1 MTLYSLASSS
11 SGNCYLYEF
20 GDTLIL
26 VDMGISKKSLV
37 TKLEEINL
45 SIEDID
51 QIFIT
56 HEHTDHIKGLKTFVK
71 NCSHI
76 VNLTSGTYENIS
88 YDFENKNI
96 IEAKNNIH
104 IKDVIVEP
112 VSISHDAA
120 EPVGYI
126 FHYNDKEFAHITDT
140 GYISMPLQ
148 KRLDNLFFY
157 LIESNYENEALLTN
171 PNYPFNVKK
180 RINSDMGHLSNDQT
194 NQYIR
199 QFVGECTEHVCF
211 AHLSEKNNDKD
222 LVALTNK
229 DIDINKYVLKKDE
242 VVKVICK

>member
-26 VDMGISKKSLV
+26 VDMGISKKSLAS
-37 TKLEEINL
+37 KLEEINF
-45 SIEDID
+45 SIDDID

-56 HEHTDHIKGLKTFVK
+56 HEHTDHTKGLKTFVK
-71 NCSHI
+71 GSSHTI
-76 VNLTSGTYENIS
+76 NLTSGTYDNIS
-88 YDFENKNI
+88 FDFENNNI
-96 IEAKNNIH
+96 IEAKKNI
-104 IKDVIVEP
+104 KVNDVIVEP

-120 EPVGYI
+120 EPVGFV
-126 FHYNDKEFAHITDT
+126 FHYDNKEFAHVTDT

-157 LIESNYENEALLTN
+157 LIESNYENESLLTN
-171 PNYPFNVKK
+171 PHYPFNIKK

-199 QFVGECTEHVCF
+199 QFIGNNTEHVCF
-211 AHLSEKNNDKD
+211 AHLSEKNNDCD
-222 LVALTNK
+222 LVFLTNK
-229 DIDINKYVLKKDE
+229 DLDINKYVLKKDE